1 MSISSVL
8 GVAIALV
15 FVYLLLSL
23 MCTAA
28 KEVLE
33 IWLKKRGTDLEAGIR
48 GLLNDPKGTG
58 LAKQVFEHP
67 LIFGLFDGDY
77 KPART
82 WKDYFRNWCRSNLPS
97 YIPARN
103 FAQGLADVVLRPQRV
118 PAEVSSAT
126 PTPPT
131 PAVTAPAPLVPAA
144 AGAGAAARNDAEP
157 PTLHELLNLLPDTQV
172 QVRRALLTLADG
184 AGNDEKRLRE
194 GIEAWFNSAM
204 DRVSGWYKRWAQ
216 VVLIILGLFITIG
229 LNVDTIAICD
239 SLSHDPQ
246 QVQKILDEAEKITK
260 KEGEIK
266 QKEAATTPP
275 SGKDKDPF
283 DPAQQWKT
291 ELGQLEGLGLPI
303 GWNARNIPQRGD
315 YWGWLRKAG
324 GLLLTALAISLGAP
338 FWFDLLNRIMIVRST
353 VKPHEK
359 SPEEG
364 TKGQ

>member
-1 MSISSVL
+1 VSISSVL
-8 GVAIALV
+8 GVVIGLV

-48 GLLNDPKGTG
+48 ELLNDPAGTG

-67 LIFGLFDGDY
+67 LIFGLFEGDY

-82 WKDYFRNWCRSNLPS
+82 WKAYLKNWCRSNLPS

-118 PAEVSSAT
+118 PPVVTSET
-126 PTPPT
+126 PTPAMKAVPT
-131 PAVTAPAPLVPAA
+131 AAPLIPASAAPVAVVAGGPAP
-144 AGAGAAARNDAEP
+144 P
-157 PTLHELLNLLPDTQV
+157 PSLHELLNLLPETQA
-172 QVRRALLTLADG
+172 RRALLTLADG

-204 DRVSGWYKRWAQ
+204 DRVSGGYKRWAQ
-216 VVLIILGLFITIG
+216 VVLLALGLFITVG
-229 LNVDTIAICD
+229 LNVDTIAICQ

-246 QVQKILDEAEKITK
+246 QVQKIFNAAEPINK
-260 KEGEIK
+260 KEQERRK
-266 QKEAATTPP
+266 KEVATDPP
-275 SGKDKDPF
+275 PGKDKDQT
-283 DPAQQWKT
+283 DPTQQWKT
-291 ELGQLEGLGLPI
+291 ELAQLEDLGLPI
-303 GWNARNIPQRGD
+303 GWSQSTMPKSD
-315 YWGWLRKAG
+315 DFLGWLRKVG
-324 GLLLTALAISLGAP
+324 GLLLTTLAISLGAP
-338 FWFDLLNRIMIVRST
+338 FWFDVLNKFMIVRST

-364 TKGQ
+364 TKT